1 MKLFGNTKKISYK
14 TKNGENA
21 TSLEVVEPVLV
32 QCNIVLNINKSLS
45 FYTLLCLLNLNLDLC
60 LKLVTTIFSKLK
72 IDEI

>member
-45 FYTLLCLLNLNLDLC
+45 YYILYAY
-60 LKLVTTIFSKLK
+60 
-72 IDEI
+72 

>member
-45 FYTLLCLLNLNLDLC
+45 YYTLMPIKLNLDLC